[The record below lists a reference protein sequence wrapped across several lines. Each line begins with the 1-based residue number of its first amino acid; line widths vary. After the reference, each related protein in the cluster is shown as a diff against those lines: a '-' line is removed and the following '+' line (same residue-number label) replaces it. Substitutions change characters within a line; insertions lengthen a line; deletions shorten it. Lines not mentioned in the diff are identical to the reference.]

1 MTPPGPAA
9 WILVWLIVP
18 AWIGAGLL
26 DWQCHRA
33 ARIERTSGARESIL
47 HLVMFAEIGVP
58 LVACLLL
65 RINAAVFA
73 LVILGFVAHEITSL
87 MDVSYA
93 TRHRE
98 VTPFEQH
105 VHSFLELLPL
115 TAILLLA
122 VLHPGQI
129 LALAGLGAEAA
140 DFALAWK
147 QPPLPTFYIAGV
159 LTAAAI
165 CGLLPYAEELSRGF
179 RSRAVPRGSGIQN
192 VSEPGPEP

>member
-1 MTPPGPAA
+1 MTSSGAAA
-9 WILVWLIVP
+9 WILLWLVIP

-33 ARIERTSGARESIL
+33 ARIERTSGARESML
-47 HLVMFAEIGVP
+47 HLVLFAEIGLP

-65 RINAAVFA
+65 RINALVFA
-73 LVILGFVAHEITSL
+73 LAILGFVAHEITSL

-129 LALAGLGAEAA
+129 LALVGLGAEAA
-140 DFALAWK
+140 DFTLAWK
-147 QPPLPTFYIAGV
+147 QPPLPGFYVAGV
-159 LTAAAI
+159 LTASVV

-179 RSRAVPRGSGIQN
+179 RSRRIPAARKFRM
-192 VSEPGPEP
+192 